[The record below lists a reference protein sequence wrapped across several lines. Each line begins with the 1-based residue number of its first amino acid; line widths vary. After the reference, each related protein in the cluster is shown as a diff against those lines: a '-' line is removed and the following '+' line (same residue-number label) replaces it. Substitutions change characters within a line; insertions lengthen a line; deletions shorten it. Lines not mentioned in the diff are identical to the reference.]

1 MLVSFLLFDRKLFL
15 YISSGELLL
24 LVRCFASGPAGV
36 CLALSG
42 CWRAALRFVEKE
54 VGKRYWLSPT
64 TTTVGWTERE
74 VLIELWRMR

>member
-24 LVRCFASGPAGV
+24 LVRCFGSGQAGV

-42 CWRAALRFVEKE
+42 CWRAALRFFEKE
-54 VGKRYWLSPT
+54 VGKR
-64 TTTVGWTERE
+64 
-74 VLIELWRMR
+74 